1 MAIHIRRRE
10 FILTMCGGAAAMWSR
25 LAPAQSDERMRRI
38 AMLMNF
44 PANDPEPPI
53 RIAAFLEKLLELGWT
68 DGRNVRIE
76 YRSADNHSV
85 KKVAAELTALAPD
98 ILVVNGS
105 SVLKTVQQTTRT
117 TPIVFVNVVD
127 PVGQGFIQSLAHPG
141 GNITG
146 VSNIEAEIGAKWLQ
160 LLKEIAPQVTQVAVI
175 GASPKLSGGGGIES
189 AIESVAP
196 SLGVKLIPFTELQ
209 TASEIEHNIYTLARR
224 ANTGLLVLPGPITIG
239 LREMIIEL
247 AAGGQLPAV
256 YPNRFYVT
264 SGGLVSYGVNTT
276 DAYRR
281 AAAYADRILKGEK
294 PADLQIDQQTML
306 ELTIN
311 LKTAKMLGLVVPPT
325 LLARADE
332 VIE

>member
-1 MAIHIRRRE
+1 MAIYIRRRE
-10 FILTMCGGAAAMWSR
+10 FIFTVCGGAAAMWPR
-25 LAPAQSDERMRRI
+25 LAPAQQDERMRRI

-53 RIAAFLEKLLELGWT
+53 RVATFLQRLVELGWT
-68 DGRNVRIE
+68 DGGNVRIE
-76 YRSADNHSV
+76 YRSADNRNM
-85 KKVAAELTALAPD
+85 KKVASELTTLAPD
-98 ILVVNGS
+98 ILVVNGG
-105 SVLKTVQQTTRT
+105 SVLKAAQQATRT
-117 TPIVFVNVVD
+117 IPIVFVNVID

-146 VSNIEAEIGAKWLQ
+146 VTSVEPEIGAKWLQ
-160 LLKEIAPQVTQVAVI
+160 LLKEIAPHVTQVAVI
-175 GASPKLSGGGGIES
+175 GARPKLSGGGGIET
-189 AIESVAP
+189 AIEAVAP

-209 TASEIEHNIYTLARR
+209 TASEIEHNIYALARR
-224 ANTGLLVLPGPITIG
+224 ANTGLLVLPGPIAIG
-239 LREMIIEL
+239 LRDMMIEL
-247 AAGGQLPAV
+247 AARGRLPAV
-256 YPNRFYVT
+256 YFNRLYVI

-294 PADLQIDQQTML
+294 PADLPIDQQTKL